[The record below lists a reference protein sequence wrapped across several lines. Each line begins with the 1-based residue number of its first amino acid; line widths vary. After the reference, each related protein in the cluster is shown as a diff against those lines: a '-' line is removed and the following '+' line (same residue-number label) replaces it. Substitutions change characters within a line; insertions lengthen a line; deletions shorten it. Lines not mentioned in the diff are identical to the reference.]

1 MTPIIFAFIR
11 RVPSFS
17 VAVAV
22 SLMGLIQSANG
33 RESVDGWLNWRG
45 PEENGSSLEINLPEQ
60 IELGGDNLLWSYP
73 ISGGGTPVIAGNRVF
88 VFAYRGEG
96 KDLQEALL
104 CFKASTGELIW
115 ERRFND
121 FLSDI
126 IYNRYAIGAPAIDP
140 DSGNVYLQTSAGL
153 LLGFDQNGKH
163 LWEHSMLEEYGRLTF
178 PNGRTGGPVVDGD
191 LVIVHGIT
199 TNWGKNGPARDRF
212 YAFDKYTGK
221 LVWYSQP
228 GVQPKDSSFSTP
240 VFGWLDGR
248 RVFYCGTGCGNIVCV
263 DARTGQPLW
272 RFQMSHGGVNS
283 SVVLHGKENLIAIH
297 GKENV
302 DSSTIGRMV
311 SLKIPTKLPE
321 GVKLPLVLN
330 HDAEVWRNDCESFT
344 SSSVLVDDLI
354 YQTVRTGEL
363 KCIDANTGE
372 ELWIKKLS
380 PDQLHASP
388 VWADDKLYVPM
399 LDGNFYIIRPGD
411 TDAEILDSV
420 KLEGN
425 CLGAP
430 AVNEGRIY
438 VITKKKLYCFGSIA
452 QRTEKVVE
460 DKPAITRGA
469 PAALQIV
476 PAEFAVR
483 FGESVNFST
492 WIVDANGYRLKK
504 AKGLNWDKFS
514 PSLVEVD
521 SSDALT
527 VPSSAKIF
535 GGNLKATKRNLT
547 GSTRGRILPNLYY
560 KQDYESFKL
569 DKMTPS
575 GEAFAY
581 PPSPWLGARLRWR
594 ILNREGNQLM
604 ENTLERVLF
613 QRSMNFIGHPEM
625 RDYTFEADVMSDG
638 NRRVMSN
645 VGLINQRYL
654 IALVGNWQI
663 LEVVSNH
670 DRLKESV
677 PFKWKANV
685 WYRLKTRVDVD
696 KDGAGVVRVK
706 AWEKSDPEPDAWT
719 LEVAHEQAHQKGAPG
734 LYAFSPQSQKHVY
747 IDNLSISPSE

>member
-380 PDQLHASP
+380 PDP
-388 VWADDKLYVPM
+388 V
-399 LDGNFYIIRPGD
+399 
-411 TDAEILDSV
+411 
-420 KLEGN
+420 
-425 CLGAP
+425 
-430 AVNEGRIY
+430 
-438 VITKKKLYCFGSIA
+438 
-452 QRTEKVVE
+452 
-460 DKPAITRGA
+460 
-469 PAALQIV
+469 
-476 PAEFAVR
+476 
-483 FGESVNFST
+483 
-492 WIVDANGYRLKK
+492 
-504 AKGLNWDKFS
+504 
-514 PSLVEVD
+514 
-521 SSDALT
+521 
-527 VPSSAKIF
+527 
-535 GGNLKATKRNLT
+535 
-547 GSTRGRILPNLYY
+547 
-560 KQDYESFKL
+560 
-569 DKMTPS
+569 
-575 GEAFAY
+575 
-581 PPSPWLGARLRWR
+581 ARLAS
-594 ILNREGNQLM
+594 LG
-604 ENTLERVLF
+604 
-613 QRSMNFIGHPEM
+613 
-625 RDYTFEADVMSDG
+625 
-638 NRRVMSN
+638 
-645 VGLINQRYL
+645 
-654 IALVGNWQI
+654 
-663 LEVVSNH
+663 
-670 DRLKESV
+670 
-677 PFKWKANV
+677 
-685 WYRLKTRVDVD
+685 
-696 KDGAGVVRVK
+696 
-706 AWEKSDPEPDAWT
+706 
-719 LEVAHEQAHQKGAPG
+719 
-734 LYAFSPQSQKHVY
+734 
-747 IDNLSISPSE
+747 